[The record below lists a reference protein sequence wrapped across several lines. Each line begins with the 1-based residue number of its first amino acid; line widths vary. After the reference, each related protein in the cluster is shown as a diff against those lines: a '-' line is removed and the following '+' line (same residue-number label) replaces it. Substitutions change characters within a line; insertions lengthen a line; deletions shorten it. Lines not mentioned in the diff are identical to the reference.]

1 VKAVKSNRKEV
12 FDTSSVIG
20 NYLRIYFGQEQGV
33 RLGES
38 GVVSLKEHQVVPG
51 RKGQVRILTNRDA
64 GQCFLDYIDPGRV
77 VHLSVFHQRGS
88 ICPKEVAKRIFWSIE
103 EYIQQESPSLSFV
116 ESDRARKAVDLALKI
131 QVVTCEGK
139 GLVYDLFQGHV
150 EPLEPGEQ
158 VLNHVRVLIK
168 VDSNGYDIILPI
180 AAAVE
185 EAIIASGLELS
196 KVRKI
201 IHTKAKEQ
209 EKRLSNYVMFPWRH
223 LKNVNHFTLREN
235 QNQLVMRLADRFGS
249 IEEVEEL
256 LASYTPSVFHRMS
269 KEQQHKKWGNM
280 EEHLQQL
287 EELGIVKTTI
297 FGTYLTRDGKELKDF
312 INHHKCELEAE
323 IRRSIR
329 RKPRK
334 SGKIRRLG
342 ENTDK
347 PTTVQYVNYNKVKRQ
362 NDDTWSGNLAIPQT
376 VLQARKSSLLRGENR
391 LIIQKEDL
399 YQYQKR
405 HYIPMDVC
413 LLIDASGS
421 MAGEKRQAACYLA
434 QHLLL
439 SGREKVAVVTF
450 QEMKAQLAVPF
461 TKNQKVLSRGLSNI
475 RPGGLTPLAD
485 GIVTSIEVIE
495 STRVSNPV
503 LILITDGMP
512 NFPLW
517 SFDAKKDALEAA
529 YKIAEAKIRFIC
541 IGVESNKEYLKKLA
555 RNGKGKLYIVDDLN
569 KSNLVDIM
577 AYEKRIAASH

>member
-1 VKAVKSNRKEV
+1 MKSRRKEV
-12 FDTSSVIG
+12 FNTSSVIG

-38 GVVSLKEHQVVPG
+38 GVVSLKVHQVVPG
-51 RKGQVRILTNRDA
+51 RKGQVKILTNRDA
-64 GQCFLDYIDPGRV
+64 GQCFLEYIDPGRV
-77 VHLSVFHQRGS
+77 VHLSVFHQHGI
-88 ICPKEVAKRIFWSIE
+88 ICPREVAKRIFWNIE
-103 EYIQQESPSLSFV
+103 EYIQQETPSLSFV
-116 ESDRARKAVDLALKI
+116 ENDRLKKAVDYALKI

-139 GLVYDLFQGHV
+139 GLVYDLFQGQV
-150 EPLEPGEQ
+150 EPLDPGEQ

-168 VDSNGYDIILPI
+168 VDSNRYDIILPV

-185 EAIIASGLELS
+185 EAIIAAGLELG
-196 KVRKI
+196 KVRKL
-201 IHTKAKEQ
+201 IHTSAKEQ
-209 EKRLSNYVMFPWRH
+209 EKRLANYVLFPWRQ
-223 LKNVNHFTLREN
+223 LKNVSYLTLREN
-235 QNQLVMRLADRFGS
+235 QNQLVTILADRFCS
-249 IEEVEEL
+249 IKEVEYF
-256 LASYTPSVFHRMS
+256 LASYTPSIIHRMS
-269 KEQQHKKWGNM
+269 KDQQHKKWGNL

-287 EELGIVKTTI
+287 EELGIVKKTI
-297 FGTYLTRDGKELKDF
+297 FGTYLTRDGKELKEF
-312 INHHKCELEAE
+312 INHHRCELEAE

-334 SGKIRRLG
+334 SGRIRKLG
-342 ENTDK
+342 ENTEK
-347 PTTVQYVNYNKVKRQ
+347 PTTIQYVNYNKVKRQ

-376 VLQARKSSLLRGENR
+376 VLQAKKSSLLRGENR
-391 LIIQKEDL
+391 LIIQKDDL
-399 YQYQKR
+399 YQYERR

-450 QEMKAQLAVPF
+450 QEMKAHLAVPF
-461 TKNQKVLSRGLSNI
+461 TKNQKTLSRGLSNI
-475 RPGGLTPLAD
+475 RPRGLTPLAD

-495 STRVSNPV
+495 STPVSNPV

-529 YKIAEAKIRFIC
+529 YKIAEAKVRFIC

-555 RNGKGKLYIVDDLN
+555 RNGSGKLYIVDDLN
-569 KSNLVDIM
+569 RSNLVDIM
-577 AYEKRIAASH
+577 AYEKRIAASY